1 MNALTKKALAKAFGK
16 GAESVPVAAIDDIA
30 ALEALAAEASGNTPR
45 GRLDKIAALD
55 LPVCVG
61 GLELRRL
68 SIGAL
73 EWLNGLQ
80 GGYYAGDAR
89 TMDIAVVY
97 ALAHSHEPDA
107 LAAMG
112 GSVSTTFKLH
122 LWARTLKA
130 SWASLNEAAEYL
142 LGIDRNRPAAPA
154 ADTGNGSAEDN
165 PADFGPVLECLLS
178 EYGNTAEYWLWEV
191 PCATVTELLAAR
203 ERRLSI
209 QSGERGGMT
218 SAQVSA
224 HKAFKVAAVAF
235 VAKWGRSDA

>member
-1 MNALTKKALAKAFGK
+1 MNALTQKALAKAFGK
-16 GAESVPVAAIDDIA
+16 GAESVPIAALDEIA
-30 ALEALAAEASGNTPR
+30 ALESLAEEASGNTPR

-73 EWLNGLQ
+73 EWLHGLQ

-89 TMDIAVVY
+89 TMDLAVVY
-97 ALAHSHEPDA
+97 ALAHSREPDL

-112 GSVSTTFKLH
+112 GSFKTTFVLH
-122 LWARTLKA
+122 LWARKLKA
-130 SWASLNEAAEYL
+130 SWAALNEAAEYL
-142 LGIDRNRPAAPA
+142 LGIDRNRPALPA
-154 ADTGNGSAEDN
+154 TDAGDGSVADN
-165 PADFGPVLECLLS
+165 PDDFGPVLECLLS

-191 PCATVTELLAAR
+191 PCETVSELLAAR
-203 ERRLSI
+203 ERRLAI

-224 HKAFKVAAVAF
+224 HKAFKASALAF
-235 VAKWGRSDA
+235 VAKWGRTDA